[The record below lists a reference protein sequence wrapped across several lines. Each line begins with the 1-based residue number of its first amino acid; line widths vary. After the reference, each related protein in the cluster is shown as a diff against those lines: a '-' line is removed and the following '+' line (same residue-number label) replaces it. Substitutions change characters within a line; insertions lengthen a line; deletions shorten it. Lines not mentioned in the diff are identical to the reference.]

1 MSKDESK
8 ADPSDICEAKTSHFP
23 TAWQPLTARGVAAF
37 SRATLGRLLFIQLI
51 VALLVA
57 ASILWFLATNWFPTV
72 REAIRQLPETG
83 QIRNQELV
91 SPRTSTAPLAETRF
105 LTLVMDVEGAGIPSL
120 KADLRVEFH
129 RRNFA
134 LCSALGCLRIDYP
147 KGQTVLFSRLE
158 LESWWAA
165 WEPVIYSVI
174 GLSVVA
180 WLFLTWVVLATLYCP
195 LARIYAF
202 FKDRQLTLPG
212 GWKLSAAAL
221 LPAALMTG
229 AGIVLYGLGLTDLI
243 GFLVLFALH
252 LAVGWAYLFASPLRL
267 PRASDAIPAVR
278 QNPFT
283 PPGPAP
289 SNPFVD
295 PSASTPQDTA
305 PNPDS

>member
-8 ADPSDICEAKTSHFP
+8 PDPSDICEAQAVPFP

-37 SRATLGRLLFIQLI
+37 SRAAIGRLLFVQLI

-105 LTLVMDVEGAGIPSL
+105 LALVMDVEGAGIPNL

-134 LCSALGCLRIDYP
+134 LCSVLGCLWIGYP
-147 KGQTVLFSRLE
+147 KGQTVLFSQLE

-165 WEPVIYSVI
+165 WEPVICTVI
-174 GLSVVA
+174 VLSVVI

-195 LARIYAF
+195 LARTYAF
-202 FKDRQLTLPG
+202 FKDRQLTLLG
-212 GWKLSAAAL
+212 SWKLSAAAL

-229 AGIVLYGLGLTDLI
+229 TGLVFYGLGLTDLI

-267 PRASDAIPAVR
+267 PRASDAIAAVR

-283 PPGPAP
+283 PPGTVPA
-289 SNPFVD
+289 NPFID
-295 PSASTPQDTA
+295 PSASTPKDTS